1 MDLKELGFYL
11 FMEDQEKKQK
21 EKENKHKEF
30 NVISDKYLVRENR
43 TTNKKENKK

>member
-21 EKENKHKEF
+21 EKEKKHKEF
-30 NVISDKYLVRENR
+30 NVVSDNYLVREKR